1 MRINY
6 TFNKFYATSTSSGG
20 GGPTADDINN
30 LKDLG
35 LLLGK
40 TDATI
45 KAAVADASKFYD
57 ILRQW
62 NKELLDAEGGFNGLS
77 DTLKGITREFGKAGD
92 LTRDVNKSFNNISS
106 IGDKLK
112 RDQREIEVL
121 DLKQLKNLE
130 KKFNIE
136 KDVLADLQKELQS
149 KFDNNIASDAEID
162 RLIEINGLLDT
173 QGNLNKDIANYF
185 KNFQTLLNERIQT
198 EKDINKNLGI
208 TGALAKIVQNTLSK
222 WGVDTSFFDN
232 LNKKL
237 REAAKPDSLKKP
249 WKVFTE
255 ELQEG
260 LTEALQDP
268 VAKFFIGFKAVK
280 SGLSDIKK
288 AFNVFLEFDKVFTE
302 TARGLGMSTDQVIK
316 MTKATQLSG
325 DAFSKNVYTAAQIGK
340 SISDVNAQLGTSVIV
355 SGQTLDEFTAMTNQ
369 MGLSA
374 DEASK
379 IYKLSLLN
387 GSSLKD
393 TNKDIA
399 AGILAVQK
407 RSGIQIN
414 EKQVFQEIGKLSAG
428 ITAKFQQNV
437 PALAAAVAQAKALG
451 TNLEQVDKI
460 GESLLNF
467 ESSIESELKAEL
479 ITGKQ
484 LNLEKARYAALT
496 GDQVTLTQE
505 LANQVG
511 SLSEFQGMNVIAQ
524 KSLAEAFG
532 MSREELAEMLKQQAV
547 FNKLGDVSNMTAQQK
562 LDRAKELKLSNDDAL
577 VQDLQRQASAEQLA
591 ATFDSIKVSIAE
603 ALNGPFKG
611 LVNVFANLA
620 KNAGAIKFAIG
631 ALAAISL
638 TKTIGGLAVMAV
650 QLGIGAAAAITTAA
664 AITLGLGVIGIIA
677 ALNALS
683 GAQEDVE
690 ASIKAR
696 VPGAAFGGIVE
707 AKPGGTLVNVAE
719 AGSDELLIPLN
730 SPKANAMMG
739 GGGGVTVDDLREFAT
754 NIVSGIRNQT
764 QPDIIFSVDGDS
776 FGRIAGKQAS
786 TSTNT
791 RQYNSYNLA

>member
-1 MRINY
+1 MALTPEEIQKLQEQFTKLNEELTKLGGTAFKTMPADIDDVVKAIKLMSNEIYDLKNAFSSISQTFKNTIADFNSAGKLIGMINGSY
-6 TFNKFYATSTSSGG
+6 NKLSSLSAKVQEHVSGTNILTVKQLELIKG
-20 GGPTADDINN
+20 RAAAEVAN
-30 LKDLG
+30 LKN
-35 LLLGK
+35 
-40 TDATI
+40 
-45 KAAVADASKFYD
+45 
-57 ILRQW
+57 Q
-62 NKELLDAEGGFNGLS
+62 
-77 DTLKGITREFGKAGD
+77 
-92 LTRDVNKSFNNISS
+92 
-106 IGDKLK
+106 
-112 RDQREIEVL
+112 
-121 DLKQLKNLE
+121 
-130 KKFNIE
+130 
-136 KDVLADLQKELQS
+136 QS
-149 KFDNNIASDAEID
+149 NIA
-162 RLIEINGLLDT
+162 T
-173 QGNLNKDIANYF
+173 QLQNAAIGSKQYT
-185 KNFQTLLNERIQT
+185 TLLAMQT
-198 EKDINKNLGI
+198 ELASAFADSNSELETIEAQIQDVI
-208 TGALAKIVQNTLSK
+208 TKEEE
-222 WGVDTSFFDN
+222 

-237 REAAKPDSLKKP
+237 GLTGTAYKLISKILKSYGVDSEIITSIGKKLRDAAEDGKTGFGSLFGILKKELP
-249 WKVFTE
+249 KILEDPAVRFTI
-255 ELQEG
+255 G
-260 LTEALQDP
+260 L
-268 VAKFFIGFKAVK
+268 KAFK

-288 AFNVFLEFDKVFTE
+288 AFNIFLEFDKVFTE

-369 MGLSA
+369 MGLST
-374 DEASK
+374 DEAAK

-611 LVNVFANLA
+611 LVDVFANLA
-620 KNAGAIKFAIG
+620 KNAGAIKFAMA

-638 TKTIGGLAVMAV
+638 AKTIGGLAVMAV
-650 QLGIGAAAAITTAA
+650 QLGIGSAFTMTIVAGLTF
-664 AITLGLGVIGIIA
+664 GLGIA
-677 ALNALS
+677 AVLTAISALS
-683 GAQEDVE
+683 GAQEEVE

-696 VPGAAFGGIVE
+696 VPGAAFGGIAE
-707 AKPGGTLVNVAE
+707 ATPGGTLVNVAE

-730 SPKANAMMG
+730 SPKADAILG
-739 GGGGVTVDDLREFAT
+739 GGGITVDNLREFAA

-764 QPDIIFSVDGDS
+764 QPDIVFSVDGDS

>member
-1 MRINY
+1 
-6 TFNKFYATSTSSGG
+6 
-20 GGPTADDINN
+20 
-30 LKDLG
+30 
-35 LLLGK
+35 
-40 TDATI
+40 
-45 KAAVADASKFYD
+45 
-57 ILRQW
+57 
-62 NKELLDAEGGFNGLS
+62 
-77 DTLKGITREFGKAGD
+77 
-92 LTRDVNKSFNNISS
+92 
-106 IGDKLK
+106 
-112 RDQREIEVL
+112 
-121 DLKQLKNLE
+121 
-130 KKFNIE
+130 
-136 KDVLADLQKELQS
+136 
-149 KFDNNIASDAEID
+149 
-162 RLIEINGLLDT
+162 
-173 QGNLNKDIANYF
+173 
-185 KNFQTLLNERIQT
+185 
-198 EKDINKNLGI
+198 
-208 TGALAKIVQNTLSK
+208 
-222 WGVDTSFFDN
+222 
-232 LNKKL
+232 
-237 REAAKPDSLKKP
+237 
-249 WKVFTE
+249 
-255 ELQEG
+255 
-260 LTEALQDP
+260 
-268 VAKFFIGFKAVK
+268 
-280 SGLSDIKK
+280 
-288 AFNVFLEFDKVFTE
+288 
-302 TARGLGMSTDQVIK
+302 MSTDQVTK
-316 MTKATQLSG
+316 MIKATQLSG

-355 SGQTLDEFTAMTNQ
+355 SNQTLDEFTAMTNQ

-467 ESSIESELKAEL
+467 ESSIENELKAEL

-511 SLSEFQGMNVIAQ
+511 SLSEFQSMNVIAQ

-562 LDRAKELKLSNDDAL
+562 LDRAKELKLSGDDAL

-611 LVNVFANLA
+611 LVDVFANLA

-638 TKTIGGLAVMAV
+638 AKTIGGLAVMAV
-650 QLGIGAAAAITTAA
+650 QLGIGSAFAMTIAAAV
-664 AITLGLGVIGIIA
+664 TLGLGVFAIMA
-677 ALNALS
+677 AISALS

-730 SPKANAMMG
+730 SPKANAILS
-739 GGGGVTVDDLREFAT
+739 GGGGVTVDDLREFAA
-754 NIVSGIRNQT
+754 NIVSGIRNQK
-764 QPDIIFSVDGDS
+764 QPDIVFSVDGDS

>member
-1 MRINY
+1 MALTPEEIQKLQEQFTKLNEEL
-6 TFNKFYATSTSSGG
+6 TKLGG
-20 GGPTADDINN
+20 TAFKTMPADIDDVVKAIKLMSNEIYD
-30 LKDLG
+30 LKN
-35 LLLGK
+35 
-40 TDATI
+40 A
-45 KAAVADASKFYD
+45 F
-57 ILRQW
+57 
-62 NKELLDAEGGFNGLS
+62 
-77 DTLKGITREFGKAGD
+77 
-92 LTRDVNKSFNNISS
+92 SS
-106 IGDKLK
+106 ISQTFKNTIADFNSAGKLIGMINSSYNK
-112 RDQREIEVL
+112 LSSLSAKVQEHVSGTNILTV
-121 DLKQLKNLE
+121 KQLELIKGRAKAEVENLR
-130 KKFNIE
+130 NQ
-136 KDVLADLQKELQS
+136 KDA
-149 KFDNNIASDAEID
+149 
-162 RLIEINGLLDT
+162 
-173 QGNLNKDIANYF
+173 IANQLSSVDIGS
-185 KNFQTLLNERIQT
+185 KQHTTLLAMQT
-198 EKDINKNLGI
+198 ELASAFALGTSELETLEAQIQNVI
-208 TGALAKIVQNTLSK
+208 TEEEK
-222 WGVDTSFFDN
+222 

-237 REAAKPDSLKKP
+237 GLTGTAYKLISKILKSYGVDSEIITSIGKKLRDAAEAGKTGFGSLFNILKKELP
-249 WKVFTE
+249 KILEDPAVRFTI
-255 ELQEG
+255 G
-260 LTEALQDP
+260 L
-268 VAKFFIGFKAVK
+268 KAFK

-288 AFNVFLEFDKVFTE
+288 AFNIFLEFDKVFTE

-340 SISDVNAQLGTSVIV
+340 SISDVNAQLGTSVMV

-532 MSREELAEMLKQQAV
+532 MSRDELAEMLKQQAV

-577 VQDLQRQASAEQLA
+577 VQDLQKQAAAEQLA

-611 LVNVFANLA
+611 LVDVFANLA

-631 ALAAISL
+631 ALAMISL
-638 TKTIGGLAVMAV
+638 AKTIGGFAVMAT
-650 QLGIGAAAAITTAA
+650 QLAIGSAAAMGIAA
-664 AITLGLGVIGIIA
+664 GVTLGLGIFAVVA

-690 ASIKAR
+690 TSIKAR
-696 VPGAAFGGIVE
+696 IPVAAFGGIVE

-719 AGSDELLIPLN
+719 AGSDEVLIPLN
-730 SPKANAMMG
+730 SPRANTMLG
-739 GGGGVTVDDLREFAT
+739 GGGGVTVDDLREFAA
-754 NIVSGIRNQT
+754 NIVNGIRNQT
-764 QPDIIFSVDGDS
+764 QPDIILSVDGDN

>member
-1 MRINY
+1 MALTPDEIQKLQEQ
-6 TFNKFYATSTSSGG
+6 FNKLNEELSKLGATAFKEM
-20 GGPTADDINN
+20 PEDIDDV
-30 LKDLG
+30 
-35 LLLGK
+35 
-40 TDATI
+40 I
-45 KAAVADASKFYD
+45 KAIKLMSNEIYD
-57 ILRQW
+57 
-62 NKELLDAEGGFNGLS
+62 
-77 DTLKGITREFGKAGD
+77 LKNAF
-92 LTRDVNKSFNNISS
+92 SS
-106 IGDKLK
+106 ISQTFKNTIADFNSAGKLIGMINGSYNK
-112 RDQREIEVL
+112 LSSLSAKVQEHVSGANVL
-121 DLKQLKNLE
+121 TVKQLELIKKRAGAEVENLRNQE
-130 KKFNIE
+130 KE
-136 KDVLADLQKELQS
+136 
-149 KFDNNIASDAEID
+149 
-162 RLIEINGLLDT
+162 
-173 QGNLNKDIANYF
+173 IANKLSSVAIGSKQYT
-185 KNFQTLLNERIQT
+185 TLLAMQSELTKAFADSSSELETIEAQIQDVITT
-198 EKDINKNLGI
+198 EEK
-208 TGALAKIVQNTLSK
+208 
-222 WGVDTSFFDN
+222 

-237 REAAKPDSLKKP
+237 
-249 WKVFTE
+249 
-255 ELQEG
+255 G
-260 LTEALQDP
+260 LTGTAYKLISKILKSYGVDSEIITSIGKKLRDAADDGKTGFGSLFGILRKELPKILEDP
-268 VAKFFIGFKAVK
+268 AVKFTIGLKAFK

-288 AFNVFLEFDKVFTE
+288 AFNVFLEFDKIFTE
-302 TARGLGMSTDQVIK
+302 TARGLGMSTDQATK
-316 MTKATQLSG
+316 MIKATQLSG

-355 SGQTLDEFTAMTNQ
+355 SGQTLDEFTSMTNQ

-620 KNAGAIKFAIG
+620 KNAGLIRYAIG
-631 ALAAISL
+631 GLAAISL
-638 TKTIGGLAVMAV
+638 IKTIGGLAVMAV
-650 QLGIGAAAAITTAA
+650 QLGMSAAAATITAIALTGGLAA
-664 AITLGLGVIGIIA
+664 GAIMLGLSAV
-677 ALNALS
+677 S

-696 VPGAAFGGIVE
+696 VPGAVFGGMVE
-707 AKPGGTLVNVAE
+707 ATPGGTLVNVAE

-730 SPKANAMMG
+730 SPKVNG
-739 GGGGVTVDDLREFAT
+739 ILGGGGVTVDDLREFAA

>member
-1 MRINY
+1 MADDAKQLQEDLKELERLASKLGKSINFSNLKNDADAVKELLKAWRKETEEINREFSDLSS
-6 TFNKFYATSTSSGG
+6 TFKNVLDDLRNFDSTSSRV
-20 GGPTADDINN
+20 NRSF
-30 LKDLG
+30 K
-35 LLLGK
+35 
-40 TDATI
+40 
-45 KAAVADASKFYD
+45 
-57 ILRQW
+57 IL
-62 NKELLDAEGGFNGLS
+62 GGF
-77 DTLKGITREFGKAGD
+77 A
-92 LTRDVNKSFNNISS
+92 
-106 IGDKLK
+106 DKLK
-112 RDQREIEVL
+112 YDAEDISKLSKKDLENLQKKAGIEIENLKTRKTEL
-121 DLKQLKNLE
+121 DLSVKRRFQNLSDEQIASIGARTKNKNLSKE
-130 KKFNIE
+130 IAQYIELQSIFNENNEFKEEENNYGAKII
-136 KDVLADLQKELQS
+136 KLIDRRLQKE
-149 KFDNNIASDAEID
+149 
-162 RLIEINGLLDT
+162 
-173 QGNLNKDIANYF
+173 KDI
-185 KNFQTLLNERIQT
+185 T
-198 EKDINKNLGI
+198 KNLGI
-208 TGALAKIVQNTLSK
+208 MGAAFKGISNTLQK
-222 WGVDTSFFDN
+222 MGVDSDIIKEMGDN
-232 LNKKL
+232 LDKA
-237 REAAKPDSLKKP
+237 AAKG
-249 WKVFTE
+249 KV
-255 ELQEG
+255 
-260 LTEALQDP
+260 
-268 VAKFFIGFKAVK
+268 GFKDLFNITTAGFKKAMEDPMFNFVLGLK
-280 SGLSDIKK
+280 AFQSGLSDIKK
-288 AFNVFLEFDKVFTE
+288 AFNIFLEFDKVFTE
-302 TARGLGMSTDQVIK
+302 TARGLGMSIDQVIK

-467 ESSIESELKAEL
+467 ESSIENELKAEL

-591 ATFDSIKVSIAE
+591 ATFDSIKVSIAA
-603 ALNGPFKG
+603 ALDGPFKG
-611 LVNVFANLA
+611 LVDVFANLA
-620 KNAGAIKFAIG
+620 KNAGLIKLAIG
-631 ALAAISL
+631 GLAAISL
-638 TKTIGGLAVMAV
+638 IKTIGGLAVMAV
-650 QLGIGAAAAITTAA
+650 QLGMGAAAAITTAS
-664 AITLGLGVIGIIA
+664 AITLGLGIGA
-677 ALNALS
+677 VLLGMSALS

-696 VPGAAFGGIVE
+696 VPGAAFGGVVE

-719 AGSDELLIPLN
+719 AGSDEVLIPLN
-730 SPKANAMMG
+730 SPRANTML
-739 GGGGVTVDDLREFAT
+739 GGGGVTVDDLREITA
-754 NIVSGIRNQT
+754 NIVNGIRNQS
-764 QPDIIFSVDGDS
+764 QPDIIMTVEGDV

>member
-1 MRINY
+1 MALTPEEIQKLQEQFTKLNEEL
-6 TFNKFYATSTSSGG
+6 TKLGG
-20 GGPTADDINN
+20 TAFKTMPADIDDVVKAIKLMSNEIYD
-30 LKDLG
+30 LKN
-35 LLLGK
+35 
-40 TDATI
+40 A
-45 KAAVADASKFYD
+45 F
-57 ILRQW
+57 
-62 NKELLDAEGGFNGLS
+62 
-77 DTLKGITREFGKAGD
+77 
-92 LTRDVNKSFNNISS
+92 SS
-106 IGDKLK
+106 ISQTFKNTIADFNSAGKLIGMINSSYNK
-112 RDQREIEVL
+112 LSSLSAKVQEHVSGTNILTV
-121 DLKQLKNLE
+121 KQLELIKGRAKAEVENLR
-130 KKFNIE
+130 NQ
-136 KDVLADLQKELQS
+136 KDA
-149 KFDNNIASDAEID
+149 
-162 RLIEINGLLDT
+162 
-173 QGNLNKDIANYF
+173 IANQLSSVDIGS
-185 KNFQTLLNERIQT
+185 KQHTTLLAMQT
-198 EKDINKNLGI
+198 ELASAFALGTSELETLEAQIQNVI
-208 TGALAKIVQNTLSK
+208 TEEEK
-222 WGVDTSFFDN
+222 

-237 REAAKPDSLKKP
+237 GLTGTAYKLISKILKSYGVDSEIITSIGKKLRDAAEAGKTGFGSLFNILKKELP
-249 WKVFTE
+249 KILEDPAVRFTI
-255 ELQEG
+255 G
-260 LTEALQDP
+260 L
-268 VAKFFIGFKAVK
+268 KAFK

-288 AFNVFLEFDKVFTE
+288 AFNIFLEFDKIFTE

-340 SISDVNAQLGTSVIV
+340 SISDVNAQLGTSVMV

-532 MSREELAEMLKQQAV
+532 MSRDELAEMLKQQAV

-577 VQDLQRQASAEQLA
+577 VQDLQKQAAAEQLA

-611 LVNVFANLA
+611 LVDVFANLA

-631 ALAAISL
+631 ALAMISL
-638 TKTIGGLAVMAV
+638 AKTIGGFAVMAT
-650 QLGIGAAAAITTAA
+650 QLAIGSAAAMGIAA
-664 AITLGLGVIGIIA
+664 GVTLGLGIFAVVA

-690 ASIKAR
+690 TSIKAR
-696 VPGAAFGGIVE
+696 IPVAAFGGIVE

-719 AGSDELLIPLN
+719 AGSDEVLIPLN
-730 SPKANAMMG
+730 SPRANTMLG
-739 GGGGVTVDDLREFAT
+739 GGGGVTVDDLREFAA
-754 NIVSGIRNQT
+754 NIVNGIRNQT
-764 QPDIIFSVDGDS
+764 QPDIILSVDGDN

>member
-1 MRINY
+1 MALTPEEIQKLQEQ
-6 TFNKFYATSTSSGG
+6 FNKLNEELSKLGGTAFKTMPADIDDVVKAIKLMSNEIYDLKNAFSSISQ
-20 GGPTADDINN
+20 TFKNTVADFNSAGKLIGMINSSYNKLSSLSAKVQEHVSGTNILTVKQLELIKGRAAAEVKN
-30 LKDLG
+30 LKN
-35 LLLGK
+35 
-40 TDATI
+40 
-45 KAAVADASKFYD
+45 
-57 ILRQW
+57 Q
-62 NKELLDAEGGFNGLS
+62 E
-77 DTLKGITREFGKAGD
+77 
-92 LTRDVNKSFNNISS
+92 
-106 IGDKLK
+106 
-112 RDQREIEVL
+112 
-121 DLKQLKNLE
+121 
-130 KKFNIE
+130 
-136 KDVLADLQKELQS
+136 
-149 KFDNNIASDAEID
+149 
-162 RLIEINGLLDT
+162 
-173 QGNLNKDIANYF
+173 KDIAN
-185 KNFQTLLNERIQT
+185 KLLSVDIGSKQHTTLLAMQNE
-198 EKDINKNLGI
+198 L
-208 TGALAKIVQNTLSK
+208 ALAFADSNSELETIEAQIQDVIKK
-222 WGVDTSFFDN
+222 EEE

-237 REAAKPDSLKKP
+237 
-249 WKVFTE
+249 
-255 ELQEG
+255 G
-260 LTEALQDP
+260 LTGTAYKLISKILKSYGVDSEIITSIGKKLRDAADAGKTGFGSLFSILGKELPKILEDP
-268 VAKFFIGFKAVK
+268 AVKFTIGLKAFK

-302 TARGLGMSTDQVIK
+302 TARGLGMSTSQVTK
-316 MTKATQLSG
+316 MIKATQLSG

-355 SGQTLDEFTAMTNQ
+355 SNQTLDEFTAMTNQ

-620 KNAGAIKFAIG
+620 KNAGLIRYAIG
-631 ALAAISL
+631 GLAAISL
-638 TKTIGGLAVMAV
+638 VKTIGGLAVMAV
-650 QLGIGAAAAITTAA
+650 QLGMSATAAIVAA
-664 AITLGLGVIGIIA
+664 SALTLGLAAGAIILGLSA
-677 ALNALS
+677 VS
-683 GAQEDVE
+683 GAQEDIE

-730 SPKANAMMG
+730 SPKANTMLG
-739 GGGGVTVDDLREFAT
+739 GGGGVTVDDLREFAA
-754 NIVSGIRNQT
+754 NIVNGIRNQT
-764 QPDIIFSVDGDS
+764 QPDIILSVDGDN

>member
-1 MRINY
+1 MALTPDEIQKLQEQFTKLNDEIN
-6 TFNKFYATSTSSGG
+6 KLGG
-20 GGPTADDINN
+20 TGF
-30 LKDLG
+30 
-35 LLLGK
+35 K
-40 TDATI
+40 TMA
-45 KAAVADASKFYD
+45 ADA
-57 ILRQW
+57 
-62 NKELLDAEGGFNGLS
+62 
-77 DTLKGITREFGKAGD
+77 DTLKSQVI
-92 LTRDVNKSFNNISS
+92 L
-106 IGDKLK
+106 L
-112 RDQREIEVL
+112 L
-121 DLKQLKNLE
+121 DE
-130 KKFNIE
+130 
-136 KDVLADLQKELQS
+136 LADLKNIFSSISQTFKNTVADFNAAGKVIGMINGSYNKLSSLSAKVQEHVSGANILTIKQLELIKGRAKVEVDNLRNQQSTIENQLLSVRIGSKQHETLLAMRKELAGAFADS
-149 KFDNNIASDAEID
+149 NSELETVEAEIQKVID
-162 RLIEINGLLDT
+162 KED
-173 QGNLNKDIANYF
+173 
-185 KNFQTLLNERIQT
+185 E
-198 EKDINKNLGI
+198 
-208 TGALAKIVQNTLSK
+208 
-222 WGVDTSFFDN
+222 

-237 REAAKPDSLKKP
+237 GLTGTAYKLISKILKSYGVDSEVITSIGKKLRKSADEGKTGFRSLFSILK
-249 WKVFTE
+249 E
-255 ELQEG
+255 ELPKILEDPAVKFTAG
-260 LTEALQDP
+260 L
-268 VAKFFIGFKAVK
+268 KAFK

-288 AFNVFLEFDKVFTE
+288 AFNIFLEYNKTFTE
-302 TARGLGMSTDQVIK
+302 TARSLGMSVDQVTK
-316 MTKATQLSG
+316 MIKATQLSG

-340 SISDVNAQLGTSVIV
+340 SISDVNTQLGTSVIV

-562 LDRAKELKLSNDDAL
+562 LARAKELKLSNDDAL

-591 ATFDSIKVSIAE
+591 ATFDSIKVSIAA
-603 ALNGPFKG
+603 ALDGPFKG
-611 LVNVFANLA
+611 LVDVFANLA

-631 ALAAISL
+631 ALATISL
-638 TKTIGGLAVMAV
+638 AKTIGGFAVMAV
-650 QLGIGAAAAITTAA
+650 QLGIGSAAAMGIAA
-664 AITLGLGVIGIIA
+664 GITLGLGVIGIIA

-730 SPKANAMMG
+730 SPKANTMM
-739 GGGGVTVDDLREFAT
+739 GGGGVTVDDLREFAA
-754 NIVSGIRNQT
+754 NIVNGIRNQT
-764 QPDIIFSVDGDS
+764 QPDIILSVDGDN

>member
-1 MRINY
+1 MALTPDEIQKLQEQFTKLNEELTKLGGTAFKTMPADIDDVVKAIKLMSNEIYDLKNAFSSISQTFKNTIADFNSAGKLIGMINGSY
-6 TFNKFYATSTSSGG
+6 NKLSSLSAKVQEHVSGTNILTVKQLTLIKG
-20 GGPTADDINN
+20 RAAAEVAN
-30 LKDLG
+30 LKNQ
-35 LLLGK
+35 K
-40 TDATI
+40 DA
-45 KAAVADASKFYD
+45 
-57 ILRQW
+57 
-62 NKELLDAEGGFNGLS
+62 
-77 DTLKGITREFGKAGD
+77 
-92 LTRDVNKSFNNISS
+92 
-106 IGDKLK
+106 
-112 RDQREIEVL
+112 
-121 DLKQLKNLE
+121 
-130 KKFNIE
+130 
-136 KDVLADLQKELQS
+136 
-149 KFDNNIASDAEID
+149 
-162 RLIEINGLLDT
+162 
-173 QGNLNKDIANYF
+173 IANQLSSVDIGS
-185 KNFQTLLNERIQT
+185 KQHTTLLAMQNELVSAFALGTSELETLEAQIQNVIT
-198 EKDINKNLGI
+198 EEEK
-208 TGALAKIVQNTLSK
+208 
-222 WGVDTSFFDN
+222 

-237 REAAKPDSLKKP
+237 GLTGTAYKLISKILKSYGVDSEIITSIGKKLRDAAEAGKTGFGSLFGILKKELP
-249 WKVFTE
+249 KILEDPAVRFTI
-255 ELQEG
+255 G
-260 LTEALQDP
+260 L
-268 VAKFFIGFKAVK
+268 KAFK

-288 AFNVFLEFDKVFTE
+288 AFNIFLEFDKVFTE
-302 TARGLGMSTDQVIK
+302 TARGLGMSTGQVTK
-316 MTKATQLSG
+316 MIKATQLSG

-369 MGLSA
+369 MGLST

-451 TNLEQVDKI
+451 TNLEQIDKV
-460 GESLLNF
+460 GESLLNW

-511 SLSEFQGMNVIAQ
+511 SLSEFQNMNIIAQ

-562 LDRAKELKLSNDDAL
+562 LARAKELKLSNDDAL

-591 ATFDSIKVSIAE
+591 ATFDSIKVSIAA
-603 ALNGPFKG
+603 ALDGPFKG

-631 ALAAISL
+631 ALAVISL
-638 TKTIGGLAVMAV
+638 AKTIGGFAVMAT
-650 QLGIGAAAAITTAA
+650 QLAIGSAAAMGIAA
-664 AITLGLGVIGIIA
+664 GVTLGLGIFAVVA

-690 ASIKAR
+690 TSIKAR
-696 VPGAAFGGIVE
+696 IPGAAFGGVVE

-719 AGSDELLIPLN
+719 AGSDEVLIPLN
-730 SPKANAMMG
+730 SPRANTMLGG
-739 GGGGVTVDDLREFAT
+739 GGGGVTVDDLREFAA
-754 NIVSGIRNQT
+754 NIVNGIRNQT
-764 QPDIIFSVDGDS
+764 QPDIILSVDGDN